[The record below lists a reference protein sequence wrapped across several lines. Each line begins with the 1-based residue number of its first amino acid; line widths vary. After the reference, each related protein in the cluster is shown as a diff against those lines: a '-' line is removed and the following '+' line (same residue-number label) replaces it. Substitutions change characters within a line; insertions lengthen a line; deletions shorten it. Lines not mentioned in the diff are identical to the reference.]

1 MITHKDMNDGK
12 YVEELIDAAPT
23 NFCIGVGAYP
33 EKHFE
38 APNMATDIKYLKAK
52 LDAGADYIVT
62 QMFYDNSA
70 FFKIADG
77 FEGHTQI
84 LALFNRTD
92 SVNYSGLDAERTTV
106 DHIAFAISL
115 NDFEPEKRRLEQHG
129 LRVNTAEHAWVRW
142 RSLYVNDPEGNRVE
156 FVCYD
161 DSVR

>member
-1 MITHKDMNDGK
+1 MTKVQSRIKALGEIALR
-12 YVEELIDAAPT
+12 VEDLDNMQKFYEEV
-23 NFCIGVGAYP
+23 IGLP
-33 EKHFE
+33 LMKRF
-38 APNMATDIKYLKAK
+38 
-52 LDAGADYIVT
+52 
-62 QMFYDNSA
+62 DNSA

-92 SVNYSGLDAERTTV
+92 SANYSGLDAEKTTV

-115 NDFEPEKRRLEQHG
+115 DDFEPEKRRLEQRG
-129 LRVNTAEHAWVRW
+129 LQVNTAEHAWVHW
-142 RSLYVNDPEGNRVE
+142 RSLYVNDPEGNCVE